1 MSGYEQFPFR
11 RQRYYA
17 RKTAGHNLKN
27 IITINVEGDEK
38 KMQDNYMT
46 APSKTTK
53 HKIGNRE
60 YLVTSYFAGS
70 KNISK
75 VLSDLAERQA
85 YADIFGI
92 D

>member
-1 MSGYEQFPFR
+1 
-11 RQRYYA
+11 
-17 RKTAGHNLKN
+17 
-27 IITINVEGDEK
+27 
-38 KMQDNYMT
+38 MQDNYMT

-53 HKIGNRE
+53 YKIGNRE

-85 YADIFGI
+85 YVDIFGI

>member
-1 MSGYEQFPFR
+1 
-11 RQRYYA
+11 
-17 RKTAGHNLKN
+17 
-27 IITINVEGDEK
+27 
-38 KMQDNYMT
+38 MQDNYMT

-53 HKIGNRE
+53 YKIGNRE